1 MSYSLSVDKRPAYLH
16 AKVLGERTP
25 ANALRYLQEAYSVCV
40 NNDYSRVLLDVNF
53 AGPSLSTTEIFD
65 VILRCVPDGLRLK
78 KIAYV
83 EATPDDPAMPAF
95 AETVA
100 VNRGV
105 NVRRF
110 QDIASAANWLSYDV

>member
-1 MSYSLSVDKRPAYLH
+1 MSYQLSVDKRPAYLH
-16 AKVLGERTP
+16 AKVVGKRTP
-25 ANALRYLQEAYSVCV
+25 ENALRYLQEVYSVCV
-40 NNDYSRVLLDVNF
+40 NNNYTAVLLDMNF
-53 AGPSLSTTEIFD
+53 RGPSLSTTEIFD
-65 VILRCVPDGLRLK
+65 VVLQRVPDALRLR

-83 EATPDDPAMPAF
+83 EGVPDDPAMPAF

-110 QDIASAANWLSYDV
+110 QNVADAANWLSYDV